1 MASQKSFDG
10 IFSDQ
15 IQAKPYDAPQ
25 EERKLASDVKSWIDD
40 VVAERTPHAE
50 QWALNRRYLR
60 GDYSYVRHRLTGE
73 VLKLD
78 TQSAN
83 KLKSQHNYLRVIYR
97 SFIGKLTRSI
107 PSCVTRPAT
116 SDFDELYAARAADI
130 HLAHFASKENLSL
143 KYQKACEYLP
153 TDGVSFW
160 HLYWDPTKGKE
171 VWACPVC
178 EHFTYDERYAE
189 LPCPKCV
196 EQRQEEVK
204 LQAEAQATLDMDYMS
219 GMLEALPP
227 GVPTPNPDQ
236 LKQMLPPDRPQAPMQ
251 QVGPLPVDMEPQNL
265 ERVREGDLCVEVLQ
279 AEDVYVD
286 PGVSCLSKS
295 QRVAVKYITHVSE
308 ARRKF
313 PEMAEHI
320 KGGFYEP
327 TSRFADYRQMTSKP
341 EYVTLYCVYEAPTS
355 EYPEGRTIYTDGS
368 MILREI
374 AYSPHALLGRF
385 PVFVCAADVV
395 IDEFYP
401 EAPFTNAW
409 HRQKELNLNE
419 TSIREFIAL
428 LSKPKLLMPNG
439 SHISTDEISGD
450 TEQVIFFNSMVGAP
464 MPLQM
469 PQLPPQLPMRSDQL
483 KADMREAMAVTDQE
497 AGVQSSD
504 PNGRYAAIM
513 EAESSQ
519 TIGPILKRINDE
531 WSQLHKA
538 ALQMML
544 NMYHHER
551 TATIAGPEGNQT
563 ASLREVTNLHPGWD
577 IVVEV
582 TDGMSHNPAIRL
594 NQALEL
600 WNSGVLVNAAGAP
613 DVKKFYRLS
622 GLKFADTGFDFDA
635 SERAVA
641 SQIPRKIA
649 NGEMVMIQ
657 AEDDPQIFSETLL
670 EWLRGPGRHAPAE
683 VTDQV
688 RQIWMAYTQKFMA
701 LQQGIESPISDGQQF
716 GGGQAPPQGPGGRGP
731 RQQGGTPRQASIGR
745 DQANMMSDEADRRVN
760 MADSMAERQARVSL
774 KREG

>member
-1 MASQKSFDG
+1 MASFKSFDG
-10 IFSDQ
+10 IFNDS
-15 IQAKPYDAPQ
+15 IGAERYDAPQ
-25 EERKLASDVKSWIDD
+25 EERKLAADIKSWLDD
-40 VVAERTPHAE
+40 STHYRMPHEE

-83 KLKSQHNYLRVIYR
+83 KLKSQHNYMRVIYR

-130 HLAHFASKENLSL
+130 HIQHFSAKEGLNL
-143 KYQKACEYLP
+143 KYQQACEYLP
-153 TDGVSFW
+153 TDGIAFW
-160 HLYWDPTKGKE
+160 HLYWDPNKGQD
-171 VWACPVC
+171 VWACQVC
-178 EHFTYDERYAE
+178 DHFTRDERYAD
-189 LPCPKCV
+189 LPCPQCV
-196 EQRQEEVK
+196 AQREEELNLK
-204 LQAEAQATLDMDYMS
+204 GEAQATLDMEYMS
-219 GMLEALPP
+219 GILEALPP
-227 GVPTPNPDQ
+227 GVPTPEIEQ
-236 LKQMLPPDRPQAPMQ
+236 LHSMLPADKPEAPMERI
-251 QVGPLPVDMEPQNL
+251 GPLPVDMEPSEL
-265 ERVREGDLCVEVLQ
+265 KRVKEGDVCTEVLQ
-279 AEDVYVD
+279 ASDVFID
-286 PGVSCLSKS
+286 SGVSCIEKS
-295 QRVAVKYITHVSE
+295 RRVAIRYVCHLSE
-308 ARRKF
+308 ARQKF
-313 PEMAEHI
+313 PEMAEYI
-320 KGGFYEP
+320 QGGTYQASTP
-327 TSRFADYRQMTSKP
+327 FADYRHVSPKA
-341 EYVTLYCVYEAPTS
+341 EYVTIYCVYEAPTS
-355 EYPEGRTIYTDGS
+355 DFPEGRTIYTDGDK
-368 MILREI
+368 ILREI
-374 AYSPHALLGRF
+374 PYSAYSLLGRF
-385 PVFVCAADVV
+385 PVFVCSADVV
-395 IDEFYP
+395 VDEFYP

-428 LSKPKLLMPNG
+428 LSKPKLLLPNG
-439 SHISTDEISGD
+439 SHISSDEITGD
-450 TEQVIFFNSMVGAP
+450 TEQVILYNSMAGQP

-469 PQLPPQLPMRSDQL
+469 PQMPAQLPMRSDQL
-483 KADMREAMAVTDQE
+483 KADMRESMAVTDQE
-497 AGVQSSD
+497 AGIQSSD

-519 TIGPILKRINDE
+519 TIGPLLKRNNSE
-531 WSQLHKA
+531 WAQLHKA

-563 ASLREVTNLHPGWD
+563 ASLREVTNLNPGWD

-600 WNSGVLVNAAGAP
+600 WNANVLTNPAGMP

-649 NGEMVMIQ
+649 NGEKIMIQ
-657 AEDDPQIFSETLL
+657 PEDDPQIFSETLL
-670 EWLRGPGRHAPAE
+670 EWLRGPGRHSPPE
-683 VTDQV
+683 VADQV

-701 LQQGIESPISDGQQF
+701 LQQGIESPVKDGQEM
-716 GGGQAPPQGPGGRGP
+716 GGGQAPPPGPGGRGP
-731 RQQGGTPRQASIGR
+731 RQQSSVGR
-745 DQANMMSDEADRRVN
+745 EQSDMMAGEAEQRVG
-760 MADSMAERQARVSL
+760 MADKMAERQARTTL